1 MKPQA
6 SPTLPSTDG
15 SSGCIDPRRSSGR
28 PPATAQAC
36 GLTGLGDKPCGT
48 SRSRKTASPAVTGM
62 LSRPSAK
69 CSHADPCRITWKL
82 AFARPAVDACQSPQ
96 YWPT

>member
-1 MKPQA
+1 HSTVSRAIVSLFPEYLIVRDTVEWNSMKPQA

-36 GLTGLGDKPCGT
+36 GSTGLGDKPCGT
-48 SRSRKTASPAVTGM
+48 
-62 LSRPSAK
+62 
-69 CSHADPCRITWKL
+69 
-82 AFARPAVDACQSPQ
+82 
-96 YWPT
+96 